1 MPSIIKKLSGRA
13 RSSKPI
19 ELLSPKPFVPP
30 RPVQNGNLNHDI
42 HQELAAAAAE
52 VNSSPKW
59 KVFRTVNKPPK
70 SVRAP
75 RLRYN
80 RTPVRQTVGGE
91 WALRQCEE
99 HTTWVNGILKEKHLP
114 VIGDLRKSIGD
125 GTTLVILTEGVCR
138 RSVPN
143 VNVEIDSKE
152 DRVYNIT
159 KCLEVLGSTG
169 VDLTAID
176 GEDLADGNLKTT
188 LMLVGNIRQH
198 FEKEQNYAPVNQT
211 ELKEKKMP
219 GAITLPGN
227 NGVREPPLGV
237 TDEKTTY
244 QRRIIIPAEDLLPGT
259 MGKEEVRPTTPGL
272 PGMLTSTTEIGMNG
286 VSQSGVEERRQQ
298 QVRFPPRP
306 HSAKPIPSPK
316 PPGRG
321 QGVTNAWGDVPQ
333 TGMPLSVE
341 DRLKSLITGPPT
353 PRTAATNNKSFEDGE
368 LIQPPPRPKSAI
380 PFDQTG
386 RAYNDIPKYGGK
398 GQQSYIPSRPNER
411 WQGSRADA
419 LIDRQLD
426 QSPVRPPDRPL
437 RAGGQDNPAFM
448 PEMQLNRS
456 RESLGPPSSGMKTG
470 SELRDAWNKLY
481 GGQIRPE
488 SRGPTSYP
496 SENQLHVRPDSLG
509 VHKNFPDHRGIM
521 HTRPDTHGIPQVRPD
536 PHGLSRLEDP
546 MPHVVPQNRLDDPHS
561 VHQNRMEDQQAKPSS
576 YPSHFHVKFPSTP
589 AYNEI
594 SNKPGA
600 SQGGRHS
607 PLGQSSSA
615 GTQGQ
620 GSNTSF
626 QYNGNGNK
634 VLSNH
639 VSFQTFGKPT
649 SNQKLSVSS
658 SPTSPAS
665 PPGIALGPSSK
676 YPDYGEK
683 SAKVKQGYNTSY
695 DLHNH
700 KDIDDDRDILDMKS
714 SIFDYNSEPSSR
726 SVTPPLPPLSASN
739 SDYSSNRSSPQIS
752 PQLPRS
758 NSATHLSST
767 KTPDLVTSATRTNG
781 EKRIR
786 RASGSQFTYRA
797 DKKSKQ
803 KQTSKHV
810 SSGIKAGMLSD
821 VRESGNES
829 DLPFDIEDTILTVDS
844 HDAEPMNMHDNLASN
859 DINRM
864 RDQLNNLE
872 EMYQQ
877 MSHQIG
883 SERDIGT
890 VKSRRRWSL
899 GSSDTNSLQ
908 RPISRKF
915 KSGAGGQRPHH
926 HHHRDVKAI
935 NKRFQRLESHVVTL
949 ARSVAHLSS
958 ELRSHNSVTHE
969 IDALRKEIQE
979 LKEEQFMSSQRNR
992 AGNFYEND
1000 FERFRGWVPS
1010 LTNPRRVNKLTKF
1023 FGQEPP
1029 LLNIFLKKLGY
1040 EKYSVNFEKEHIGM
1054 IELPYMTEERL
1065 EKIGVPMGPRL
1076 RILQEAQLCFRQENF
1091 NIYIV

>member
-1 MPSIIKKLSGRA
+1 M
-13 RSSKPI
+13 
-19 ELLSPKPFVPP
+19 
-30 RPVQNGNLNHDI
+30 
-42 HQELAAAAAE
+42 
-52 VNSSPKW
+52 
-59 KVFRTVNKPPK
+59 
-70 SVRAP
+70 
-75 RLRYN
+75 
-80 RTPVRQTVGGE
+80 
-91 WALRQCEE
+91 
-99 HTTWVNGILKEKHLP
+99 NGILKEKHLP

-143 VNVEIDSKE
+143 VNVEIASKE

-211 ELKEKKMP
+211 ELREKKMP
-219 GAITLPGN
+219 GAITLP
-227 NGVREPPLGV
+227 
-237 TDEKTTY
+237 DEKTTY

-306 HSAKPIPSPK
+306 GSAKPIPSPK

-448 PEMQLNRS
+448 PEMQRNRS

-488 SRGPTSYP
+488 SRGPSSYP

-509 VHKNFPDHRGIM
+509 VHKNFPDHRGVM
-521 HTRPDTHGIPQVRPD
+521 HTRPDTHGMPQVRPD

-546 MPHVVPQNRLDDPHS
+546 MPHVVPQNILDDPHRVHQNRLDDPQS

-620 GSNTSF
+620 GSNTSI

-634 VLSNH
+634 VQSNH

-658 SPTSPAS
+658 SPTSPVS

-683 SAKVKQGYNTSY
+683 SANVKQGYTSY

-899 GSSDTNSLQ
+899 GSSDTSSLQ
-908 RPISRKF
+908 RPVSRKF

-979 LKEEQFMSSQRNR
+979 LKEEQFMASQRNR